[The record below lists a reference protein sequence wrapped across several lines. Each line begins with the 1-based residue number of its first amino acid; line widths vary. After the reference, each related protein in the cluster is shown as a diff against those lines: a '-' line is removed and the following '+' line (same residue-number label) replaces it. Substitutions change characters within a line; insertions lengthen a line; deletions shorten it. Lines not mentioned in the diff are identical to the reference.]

1 MSFSHLLVIIV
12 THFPHEVVWTLLS
25 YHGEKFRRRELNT
38 GSFASMRSDYVF
50 SFFFFFFLL
59 KIVFQDNALILG
71 GSTVMNLYP
80 ISLYKTITIV
90 HSSIAVSSHLSC
102 LRSDACCLNG
112 NLFLALASG
121 TAPSSFSSHNI

>member
-12 THFPHEVVWTLLS
+12 PHFPHEVVWTLLS
-25 YHGEKFRRRELNT
+25 NHGEKFRRRELNT

-50 SFFFFFFLL
+50 FFFFLL
-59 KIVFQDNALILG
+59 IILFQDNALILG

-80 ISLYKTITIV
+80 ISLYKNITIV

-121 TAPSSFSSHNI
+121 TAPSSSSHNI